1 MDIGRDSFESERKKH
16 SLDWIAQVFTDGPN
30 TPGWSGRQAGF
41 TKSEA
46 CYNPIAMHV
55 KIFQEQVEESM
66 KWDALK
72 INCHGNPI
80 ENLVSYLNSR
90 LRLLDTRRGQ

>member
-1 MDIGRDSFESERKKH
+1 MDIGKDSFESERKKH
-16 SLDWIAQVFTDGPN
+16 CLDWIAQVFTDGPN
-30 TPGWSGRQAGF
+30 TPGWNGRHEGF

-46 CYNPIAMHV
+46 YYNPIAMHV

-72 INCHGNPI
+72 INCHGKPI
-80 ENLVSYLNSR
+80 ESLVSYLNSR

>member
-1 MDIGRDSFESERKKH
+1 MDIGKNSFESERKKH

-30 TPGWSGRQAGF
+30 SPGWNGRHAGF

-55 KIFQEQVEESM
+55 KIFQEQIEESM
-66 KWDALK
+66 KWHALQ
-72 INCHGNPI
+72 INCQGNPI
-80 ENLVSYLNSR
+80 ENLVSKHNSW
-90 LRLLDTRRGQ
+90 LRLLDARRGQ